1 MQYITFNRGVVFL
14 LGLASA
20 GWAWA
25 APSLTVENVNVAR
38 PDIRIW
44 NVKATSAVREGSS
57 TGQEQGKLTVQHRS
71 GGSSTHDVTVRT
83 TSGTLFQDGEI
94 CHNFGTQCYCGTTTY
109 RLESGMSLW
118 KFAVPSHNQPVT
130 CPAGIKPTGDPDIKK
145 ARTREEILQD
155 AQAKRRQI
163 QEERAA
169 RQRGE

>member
-1 MQYITFNRGVVFL
+1 MYHWQHR
-14 LGLASA
+14 LGLGLGLISLS
-20 GWAWA
+20 GLLWA
-25 APSLTVENVNVAR
+25 APPLTAENVHLAR

-44 NVKATSAVREGSS
+44 NVKATSTVREGSS
-57 TGQEQGKLTVQHRS
+57 TSQDQGQLTVQHRS

-109 RLESGMSLW
+109 RLESGLSQW
-118 KFAVPSHNQPVT
+118 KFAIPSHNQPVACLT
-130 CPAGIKPTGDPDIKK
+130 GVKPTGDPDIKK
-145 ARTREEILQD
+145 TRTREEILQD